1 MIGIDLFGLKT
12 NNLLSQSCP
21 FRTSTK
27 NADLFSSCIH
37 LLTLIAFNVHALV
50 GCCAHHNHA
59 SPLGGH
65 DEIACHSSLE
75 AGHDRSLG
83 HDEDANHDHPIG
95 DLALDHEHDDGT
107 PCDHSQP
114 CDEGR
119 CVFVDAR
126 LVSFQL
132 DLQANALV
140 AFGNSPPVIQP
151 RVVLATDSDGGL
163 KFRFLPAGRRCA
175 LLQSWQI

>member
-1 MIGIDLFGLKT
+1 LIGIDLFALKT
-12 NNLLSQSCP
+12 NNRSSKSHP

-50 GCCAHHNHA
+50 GCCAHHNHT
-59 SPLGGH
+59 SPLDGH
-65 DEIACHSSLE
+65 DEIGCHSSLE
-75 AGHDRSLG
+75 SDHDRSAG
-83 HDEDANHDHPIG
+83 HDEDANH
-95 DLALDHEHDDGT
+95 EHHDGN

-126 LVSFQL
+126 LVPLQL
-132 DLQANALV
+132 DLQTNALV
-140 AFGNSPPVIQP
+140 AFGTSTPVIQP
-151 RVVLATDSDGGL
+151 RVALATDPRVGFKL
-163 KFRFLPAGRRCA
+163 RFLSAGQRCE

>member
-65 DEIACHSSLE
+65 DEIACHSSLKF
-75 AGHDRSLG
+75 GHDHSAD
-83 HDEDANHDHPIG
+83 HDEDAIHDHPIG
-95 DLALDHEHDDGT
+95 DLAWDHEHHDGA

-126 LVSFQL
+126 LVSLQL
-132 DLQANALV
+132 DLQTNAS
-140 AFGNSPPVIQP
+140 ATFGTSSPVIQP
-151 RVVLATDSDGGL
+151 LVALATDPCIGF
-163 KFRFLPAGRRCA
+163 KFQFLPAGQRCA

>member
-1 MIGIDLFGLKT
+1 MRIIARLGPHT
-12 NNLLSQSCP
+12 ASP
-21 FRTSTK
+21 TK

-37 LLTLIAFNVHALV
+37 LLTLVAFNVHALV

-75 AGHDRSLG
+75 SGHDHLAG

-95 DLALDHEHDDGT
+95 DLALVHEHHDGN

-132 DLQANALV
+132 DLPANASV
-140 AFGNSPPVIQP
+140 AFGTSDPGHPAASRSSNRPLRRIQASILI
-151 RVVLATDSDGGL
+151 RRAALRTVSILANLAATLSA
-163 KFRFLPAGRRCA
+163 P
-175 LLQSWQI
+175 

>member
-1 MIGIDLFGLKT
+1 MIGIDLFDVKT
-12 NNLLSQSCP
+12 NNRSSQSHP

-27 NADLFSSCIH
+27 NADLFSFFIH

-50 GCCAHHNHA
+50 GCCAHHNHT

-65 DEIACHSSLE
+65 DEIGCHSSLE
-75 AGHDRSLG
+75 SDHDRSTG

-95 DLALDHEHDDGT
+95 DLALDHEHHDGN

-126 LVSFQL
+126 LVSLQL
-132 DLQANALV
+132 DLQSNALV
-140 AFGNSPPVIQP
+140 AFGTSTPDIQP
-151 RVVLATDSDGGL
+151 RVAIATDPCVGF
-163 KFRFLPAGRRCA
+163 KFQYLPAGQRCA